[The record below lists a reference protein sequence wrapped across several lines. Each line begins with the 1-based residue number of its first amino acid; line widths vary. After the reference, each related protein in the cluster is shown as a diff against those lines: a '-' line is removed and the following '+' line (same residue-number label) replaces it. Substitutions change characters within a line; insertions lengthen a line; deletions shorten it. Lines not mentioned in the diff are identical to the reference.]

1 MDCEANWQSKFGQA
15 TSIKQSD
22 DKQWPREHYLYKGR
36 KIVPKDPLQHP
47 LGRPRA
53 MSRHA
58 PYSTSHTIT
67 LTGIAVHSVMHK
79 GVQTAYAC
87 ARAFKS
93 TICWRE
99 TAVER

>member
-1 MDCEANWQSKFGQA
+1 MRRLRHIGDRGSG
-15 TSIKQSD
+15 SG
-22 DKQWPREHYLYKGR
+22 HYLYKGR
-36 KIVPKDPLQHP
+36 KVVPKDPLQHP

-67 LTGIAVHSVMHK
+67 LTGIAVHSVRQQ
-79 GVQTAYAC
+79 GVQTAYAW

-99 TAVER
+99 TAVRLIRLHVLA

>member
-1 MDCEANWQSKFGQA
+1 MRRLRHIGDRGSG
-15 TSIKQSD
+15 SG
-22 DKQWPREHYLYKGR
+22 HYLYKGR
-36 KIVPKDPLQHP
+36 KVVPKDPLQHP

-67 LTGIAVHSVMHK
+67 LTGIAVHSVRQQ
-79 GVQTAYAC
+79 GVQTAYAW